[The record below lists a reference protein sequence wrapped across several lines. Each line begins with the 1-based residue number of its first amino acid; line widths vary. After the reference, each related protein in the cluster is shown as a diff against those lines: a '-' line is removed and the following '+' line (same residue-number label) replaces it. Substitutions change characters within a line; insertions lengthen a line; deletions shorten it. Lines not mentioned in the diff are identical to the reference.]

1 MDEILK
7 KFDQEKPLLSL
18 LLSFIDSEEE
28 NDDFSGLNSFIQKQ
42 EDSTKTD
49 ILYTMLSLLSN
60 ISQNHHRHSHFFT
73 KIEKILFHFK
83 DHQRK
88 NIR

>member
-7 KFDQEKPLLSL
+7 KFDQEKQLLSL
-18 LLSFIDSEEE
+18 LLSFIDSEEK

-49 ILYTMLSLLSN
+49 ICKIFHKTIIATLIFSQKLRKFYFILK
-60 ISQNHHRHSHFFT
+60 ISSEKKYQM
-73 KIEKILFHFK
+73 KIC
-83 DHQRK
+83 
-88 NIR
+88 